1 VAPNPP
7 DFVRDA
13 WTAAAL
19 RRFRWMLGL
28 VVGLFL
34 VTETAAHLDVVAALR
49 PLSFHTVA
57 TNILFAIGFGSPIVL
72 YLSGLPPPREALGAV
87 VAGAVI
93 FLALA
98 EAVGMRGVPQAIIG
112 LGLGCLL
119 MLAWRTRRT
128 RDDQRTTA
136 LLYLLPSIL
145 SLAYTLLAGVFLDTL
160 PRALPYTFDSLA
172 YVADSGFGF
181 QPSFAMGTLF
191 AAVPPLS
198 GICFAIYAAPPPIL
212 AFVYTLQL
220 RAKRP
225 PPIDAITVLLA
236 LGLMTRSR
244 IFHSA
249 AGRASAWG
257 VISRSWKR
265 R

>member
-1 VAPNPP
+1 
-7 DFVRDA
+7 
-13 WTAAAL
+13 
-19 RRFRWMLGL
+19 MLVL

-34 VTETAAHLDVVAALR
+34 LTETAAHLDVVAALQ
-49 PLSFHTVA
+49 PLSFRTVA

-72 YLSGLPPPREALGAV
+72 YLSGLPPLREALGAV
-87 VAGAVI
+87 GAGAVI
-93 FLALA
+93 SLALS
-98 EAVGMRGVPQAIIG
+98 EAVGARGVPQAIIG

-119 MLAWRTRRT
+119 MLAWRTWRS
-128 RDDQRTTA
+128 RDDQRSTA
-136 LLYLLPSIL
+136 QRYLLPSIL

-181 QPSFAMGTLF
+181 QPSFAIGTLF

-225 PPIDAITVLLA
+225 PPIDAITALLT
-236 LGLMTRSR
+236 LGLIGYAFYFLYPVCGPLFAFGPAFPDQPPLSR
-244 IFHSA
+244 L
-249 AGRASAWG
+249 
-257 VISRSWKR
+257 
-265 R
+265 